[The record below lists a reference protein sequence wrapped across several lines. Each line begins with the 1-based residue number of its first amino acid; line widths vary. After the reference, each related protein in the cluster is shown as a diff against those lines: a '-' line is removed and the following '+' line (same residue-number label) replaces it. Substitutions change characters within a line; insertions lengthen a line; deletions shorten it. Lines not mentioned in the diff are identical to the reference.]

1 MTVYILLFIVLLVS
15 AISYNGN
22 VKNNNQKKV
31 FYFLCFALAFVGG
44 FRYRIGI
51 DTIRYMNAFE
61 NTPKIFELSS
71 YSLESISQ
79 PIWFLINSLS
89 KTIFDNFIVVQIFHS
104 LVVNLLIGRFI
115 IKTCNK
121 PFWAL
126 LVYFCLHWS
135 YFNFEIM
142 RESLCVA
149 LYLNIFLIYMDTR
162 NIKRFTLYSIPIIF
176 IHWFAFVP
184 ILITIIS
191 HFVSKQW
198 FLIISIFLA
207 IILYFFLDANA
218 MNFIMEFANYF
229 MGDSSRVE
237 RIEMYLES
245 DSLGFISVSIFGL
258 LFIILTQVLPP
269 LIVASNRTINSSVA
283 KMLIIYA
290 CIVLIRAKLLIV
302 SRFLNYWDITIVV
315 YLINEITTSKHLVK
329 LYLQCVMVYIVLDG
343 MHSFYTPTTDDNA
356 KYDSRYIPYSSH
368 FTKELN
374 PQRESLY
381 RYKGL

>member
-1 MTVYILLFIVLLVS
+1 MTVYILLFIVLLLS
-15 AISYNGN
+15 TILYKGN

-31 FYFLCFALAFVGG
+31 FYFLCIVFAFVGG

-51 DTIRYMNAFE
+51 DTIRYTYAFE
-61 NTPKIFELSS
+61 NIPKIFEFSS
-71 YSLESISQ
+71 YSLDSISQ

-89 KTIFDNFIVVQIFHS
+89 KTIFDDFIVVQIFHAF
-104 LVVNLLIGRFI
+104 VVNLLIGRFI

-121 PFWAL
+121 PFLAL
-126 LVYFCLHWS
+126 LVYYCLHWS

-149 LYLNIFLIYMDTR
+149 VYLNIFLLYMDTR
-162 NIKRFTLYSIPIIF
+162 NIKQFTLYSVPVML

-191 HFVSKQW
+191 HFVSKQY
-198 FLIISIFLA
+198 FLLISISLA
-207 IILYFFLDANA
+207 IILYFFVDAGA
-218 MNFIMEFANYF
+218 MNQIMEYANYF
-229 MGDSSRVE
+229 MGDGSQVE

-245 DSLGFISVSIFGL
+245 DSLGFISVSAFGL

-269 LIVASNRTINSSVA
+269 LLVARNRTVNSSIA
-283 KMLIIYA
+283 KMLIIFA
-290 CIVLIRAKLLIV
+290 CIVLIRVKLLIV
-302 SRFLNYWDITIVV
+302 SRFLNYWDIIIIV

-329 LYLQCVMVYIVLDG
+329 LYLQCVMAYTVFNGV
-343 MHSFYTPTTDDNA
+343 HSFYTPTTDDVA
-356 KYDSRYIPYSSH
+356 KYDSRYIPYSSY
-368 FTKELN
+368 FTKELS

-381 RYKGL
+381 MYKGL